1 MDKKDNIVNLLN
13 NGRIDEAIQLAESF
27 IAESDKSDDRL
38 YYLLGNAYRKKGN
51 WQMAI
56 NQYLEAIAINPQSP
70 AQQAYNMAMDILN
83 FFNKDMYNQ

>member
-27 IAESDKSDDRL
+27 IAESDKPDDRL